1 VGPGEDLGRRQRFWV
16 TSFALLIWI
25 SLSGVLAAAEGPCSF
40 ALFPLPKNMSLFGES
55 VPLDRL
61 DVRENLDQALISTAY
76 NPTQVILWI
85 KRAHRYFPYIEKKLQ
100 ERHLPEDLKY
110 VAIVESAFRTYAL
123 SSASALG
130 PWQFIKGTAL
140 RYHLRID
147 KWVDERLNFEKAT
160 DAALNYLSDLYGR
173 FKSWN
178 LAVAAYNCGE
188 NKIAMSL
195 TLQDVTS
202 YFDTDLPLETEM
214 YNFRIMAAKLIL
226 SHPEMYGYKVP
237 IDVRYPP
244 LAHDTVELHLKT
256 GTPILAIARA
266 AGVTFKTIRE
276 INPELLQ
283 YDLPAGNYRL
293 KVPAGTGKK
302 VNAAFP

>member
-1 VGPGEDLGRRQRFWV
+1 
-16 TSFALLIWI
+16 
-25 SLSGVLAAAEGPCSF
+25 
-40 ALFPLPKNMSLFGES
+40 
-55 VPLDRL
+55 
-61 DVRENLDQALISTAY
+61 
-76 NPTQVILWI
+76 
-85 KRAHRYFPYIEKKLQ
+85 
-100 ERHLPEDLKY
+100 
-110 VAIVESAFRTYAL
+110 
-123 SSASALG
+123 
-130 PWQFIKGTAL
+130 
-140 RYHLRID
+140 
-147 KWVDERLNFEKAT
+147 
-160 DAALNYLSDLYGR
+160 
-173 FKSWN
+173 
-178 LAVAAYNCGE
+178 
-188 NKIAMSL
+188 MSL

-302 VNAAFP
+302 VKRRLSLNCTSRVHDYIRHLPIQKGMPFSSPFQRGTDC